1 MLGAM
6 TTLTILITILTAAIF
21 LAAARVKF
29 IEEEHAMQTRDRL
42 VIQPTAYRVIGI
54 CEVGGAVGALL
65 GLASSLRPLGLVSLS
80 GLVLVALGAC
90 AAHVKLRDTA
100 ADARPAV
107 LALLLSCAALVLQIA
122 TA

>member
-1 MLGAM
+1 M
-6 TTLTILITILTAAIF
+6 TILTIITTILTAAIF

-29 IEEEHAMQTRDRL
+29 NEEEHAMDTRDRL
-42 VIQPTAYRVIGI
+42 AIQPTAYRVIGI

-65 GLASSLRPLGLVSLS
+65 GLASALRPLGIVSLT
-80 GLVLVALGAC
+80 GLVLLALGAC
-90 AAHVKLRDTA
+90 AAHVKLNDPVA
-100 ADARPAV
+100 QARPAV